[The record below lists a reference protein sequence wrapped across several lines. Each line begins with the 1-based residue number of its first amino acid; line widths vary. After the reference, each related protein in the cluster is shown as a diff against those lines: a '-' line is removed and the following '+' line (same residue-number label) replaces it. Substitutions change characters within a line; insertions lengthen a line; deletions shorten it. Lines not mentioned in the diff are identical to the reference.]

1 MGTPQ
6 KFPSKIDLWQV
17 LVRWGITL
25 FFLFQASTIWLSNST
40 SVGLVLK
47 VVVSVAFIGA
57 AASGLSTLYGTSY
70 SVEDKYLVVRSSF
83 SRWRI
88 ALDSITLIEP
98 SSGFTFGPSCSS
110 DQLEINHRGRSLFIS
125 PKDKRQFVDAIKSRA
140 PQIRVVGID

>member
-6 KFPSKIDLWQV
+6 KFPSKIDLWQA
-17 LVRWGITL
+17 LLRWGIAL
-25 FFLFQASTIWLSNST
+25 FFLFQLRVIWPDDSIYTGLLLKIVLSAI
-40 SVGLVLK
+40 SV
-47 VVVSVAFIGA
+47 GA

-70 SVEDKYLVVRSSF
+70 SVEDRYLVVRSGF
-83 SRWRI
+83 LRRRI

-98 SSGFTFGPSCSS
+98 SSSFTFGPSCSS

-125 PKDKRQFVDAIKSRA
+125 PKDKRQFADALKSRA